1 MNKTLIV
8 DFDGVLHWY
17 REGWKDGSI
26 YDEPVPGARQAM
38 EELIEIGYKIVIF
51 STRAFDRT
59 VKGVFEPSQKGEMI
73 DWLNRYQIPCHDIW
87 QEHGK
92 PMGHA
97 YLDDRAI
104 QFRGNWR
111 ESIQSIQTFKAW
123 STQY

>member
-17 REGWKDGSI
+17 RQGWLDGSI
-26 YDEPVPGARQAM
+26 YDEPSPGAKEAM
-38 EELIEIGYKIVIF
+38 QELREIGYKIVIF

-59 VKGVFEPSQKGEMI
+59 VKGVKEHSQFIAMT
-73 DWLNRYQIPCHDIW
+73 DWLHRYDIPYDSIWMDI
-87 QEHGK
+87 GK

-111 ESIQSIQTFKAW
+111 ESIQAINTFKAW